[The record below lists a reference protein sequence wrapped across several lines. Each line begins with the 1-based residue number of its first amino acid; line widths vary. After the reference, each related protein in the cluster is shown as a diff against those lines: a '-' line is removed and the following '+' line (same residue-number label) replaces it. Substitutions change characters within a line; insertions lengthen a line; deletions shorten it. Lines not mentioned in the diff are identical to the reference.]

1 MTLNA
6 KQLLVIAFALMGVQ
20 FLLLPVIVWQNE
32 QVATIERDLDAIA
45 SRESLISSLPAMQRE
60 VVRRD
65 EAIATLRAAGFT
77 RSPTASLEMQRW
89 VSLSL
94 KNGRVSVDN
103 FEWAPQALGPVTTS
117 RAKVGVRGR
126 SKDLLEWIA
135 MIRAEESWVSV
146 LALKL
151 RHADPRKMSRDTFV
165 GNVTLEFVLVEEDR
179 D

>member
-32 QVATIERDLDAIA
+32 RVATIGRDRDAIA
-45 SRESLISSLPAMQRE
+45 SRESLISSFPAMQRE

-65 EAIATLRAAGFT
+65 EAIATLRAAGFS
-77 RSPTASLEMQRW
+77 RSPTVSLEIQRW
-89 VSLSL
+89 ISLSL
-94 KNGRVSVDN
+94 ENGRVSVDS

-135 MIRAEESWVSV
+135 IVQAEESWIGI
-146 LALKL
+146 LGLKL
-151 RHADPRKMSRDTFV
+151 RHLDPKKLDRDAFV
-165 GNVTLEFVLVEEDR
+165 GNVTLEFVIVEEDR